1 MYRYSAQGPP
11 LPVMVRYP
19 PAVDLLVD
27 GVVVV
32 VVGLGRAP
40 LTRDGFPE
48 PVPIQSMYGI
58 FTYHKNNQMYV
69 NILYHGCYG
78 VKISYSFCIILQK
91 ILLKHKKK
99 GNSYLEVWRKV
110 WIIWLY
116 VTCLVLCK
124 TETYRAAGHVSSS
137 KCLFRGHLDIHP
149 APFVVN

>member
-69 NILYHGCYG
+69 NISYHGCYG
-78 VKISYSFCIILQK
+78 VQNIIL
-91 ILLKHKKK
+91 ILHHSAKHIAKTQEK
-99 GNSYLEVWRKV
+99 GEQLPGGM
-110 WIIWLY
+110 
-116 VTCLVLCK
+116 
-124 TETYRAAGHVSSS
+124 TEGMNNMTLRDMFGVM
-137 KCLFRGHLDIHP
+137 
-149 APFVVN
+149 